1 LAIGNWQLEIKIME
15 TLFKDIRYGSRGLLK
30 RKGFAAIA
38 VLTLA
43 LGIGA
48 NTAIFTLVNAV
59 MLKSLPVQKPE
70 ELVLFTDTTS
80 EGTSLTDAPPTGQ
93 WDRFSYA
100 SYEYLRNHNQSFQ
113 EIAATRSGT
122 TRISVRRTDSQ
133 ASAASRA
140 TGHLV
145 AGTYFSLLGVR
156 ATRGRVL
163 TPEDDNA
170 AAPPTTVVS
179 HRYWEQELNS
189 DPSTVGKNLIINN
202 TTFTVVGI
210 MPKEFF
216 GERVRRPPDFWLP
229 LAFQPQ
235 IELRDSFLKEQQAYW
250 LMLIGRLKPGVS
262 MDQARS
268 NVNLALRQFL
278 TEQAGSQLNEQRAQA
293 IQNTYVTLA
302 EGKGGISGL
311 RKFYS
316 KPLQMLMAIVGMV
329 LLIACANVGSLLL
342 SRAAARKAEI
352 SLRMALGAT
361 RWRIIRQL
369 LTESMLLA
377 IVGGVCGVLLAQ
389 WGVTVLVRLVAP
401 NSPLDT
407 RPDLGILAF
416 TAGVS
421 IVAGFL
427 FGLVPAIQASRSNLS
442 AAIKERTRMRT
453 GFLRLSP
460 SSLMVVL
467 QVGISMVLLTGA
479 GLFARSLLKLQ
490 NEDVGF
496 DRSNILLVGI
506 DPRLAGYKTA
516 ELPTLYQQVIER
528 LSSVPQVKA
537 VSMATYAP
545 MAGSRRSSSIVIPG
559 YTPQPGEDLSVEDV
573 LTGPKHAELL
583 GVPLLRGRDI
593 EIRDTVSAP
602 RVAVVNATFAERFFK
617 DQNPIGRTFT
627 FDDETDGGASLE
639 IIGVVGDIKSGE
651 VQGEVDPA
659 VFRPILQI
667 PDEAAYSVTLHIRTL
682 GDPTPLAPQ
691 VRQMINQIDDKLP
704 IFDVTTLDDQLSESL
719 DQERLVA
726 QLVSFFGGLALV
738 LACIGLYGV
747 MAHGVVRRTNE
758 IGIRMALGAGRGN
771 IAWMVLRETLYL
783 VLAGLVLGV
792 PAALVGAR
800 LISTQLF
807 GMKPTDPITLIAAAL
822 ILALVALIAGYLPA
836 RRASR
841 VNPLTA
847 LRYE

>member
-1 LAIGNWQLEIKIME
+1 ME
-15 TLFKDIRYGSRGLLK
+15 TLFKDIRYGVRGLLK
-30 RKGFAAIA
+30 RKGFTVIA

-70 ELVLFTDTTS
+70 ELVLFSDTTS
-80 EGTSLTDAPPTGQ
+80 EGTSLLDAPRGGK
-93 WDRFSYA
+93 WDRFSYS
-100 SYEYLRNHNQSFQ
+100 SYEYLRKNNQSFQ
-113 EIAATRSGT
+113 EVTALRSGT
-122 TRISVRRTDSQ
+122 SRLSVRRTDSE
-133 ASAASRA
+133 ASAAARA

-145 AGTYFSLLGVR
+145 AGPYFSVLGVR

-163 TPEDDNA
+163 TPEDDNPSAQPA
-170 AAPPTTVVS
+170 AVIS

-189 DPSTVGKNLIINN
+189 DPSVVGKTFIINGTN
-202 TTFTVVGI
+202 FTVVGL
-210 MPKEFF
+210 MPREFF

-229 LAFQPQ
+229 LSFHPQ
-235 IELRDSFLKEQQAYW
+235 IELRESFLKEDQAYW
-250 LMLIGRLKPGVS
+250 LMLMGRLKPGVT
-262 MDQARS
+262 MDQAQS
-268 NVNLALRQFL
+268 TVNHALRQFL
-278 TEQAGSQLNEQRAQA
+278 TEQAGSQLTEERAKT
-293 IQNTYVTLA
+293 IQNTYVTLV

-311 RKFYS
+311 RAFYS
-316 KPLQMLMAIVGMV
+316 KPLHMLMAIVGMV

-361 RWRIIRQL
+361 RRRIIRQL

-389 WGVTVLVRLVAP
+389 WGVTVLVSLVAA
-401 NSPLDT
+401 NAPLNT
-407 RPDLGILAF
+407 RPDVSILAF

-421 IVAGFL
+421 ILAGFL
-427 FGLVPAIQASRSNLS
+427 FGLIPAIQASRTNLS
-442 AAIKERTRMRT
+442 AAMKERTKTRT
-453 GFLRLSP
+453 GFLRFSP
-460 SSLMVVL
+460 SALMVIF

-490 NEDVGF
+490 NKDVGF

-506 DPRLAGYKTA
+506 DPRLANYKEA
-516 ELPTLYQQVIER
+516 ELPTLYQQLIDR

-545 MAGSRRSSSIVIPG
+545 MSGTRRSSSIVVPG

-617 DQNPIGRTFT
+617 DQNPVGRTFT
-627 FDDETDGGASLE
+627 FDDETDDGAPLE
-639 IIGVVGDIKSGE
+639 IIGVVGDVKSDE

-667 PDEAAYSVTLHIRTL
+667 VDQAAYTVTLHIRTV
-682 GDPTPLAPQ
+682 GDPNPLAPQ

-704 IFDVTTLDDQLSESL
+704 IYNVTTLEEQLRESL
-719 DQERLVA
+719 SQERLVA
-726 QLVSFFGGLALV
+726 QLVSFFGALALI

-783 VLAGLVLGV
+783 AFAGLLIGI
-792 PAALVGAR
+792 PAALLGGR
-800 LISTQLF
+800 LIATQLF
-807 GMKPTDPITLIAAAL
+807 GMSPMDPLTLVGAAF
-822 ILALVALIAGYLPA
+822 ILTLVALLAGYLPA

-841 VNPLTA
+841 VNPLAA